1 MDGSGN
7 CRLQGR
13 GFATMRNA
21 PRFALFFFLVGIGCF
36 AWFAQSESAATVKQ
50 QQEEQAS
57 SAADAG
63 VTPLTYPY
71 SISTEPHF
79 AVFVEFPKA
88 DSIRRIALGDSN
100 YFLAEADKTDPHY
113 AIIKQIEA
121 PAAKAKTPIETNMLV
136 YMASGRV
143 LNIHLKAGKLDNTAY
158 SIDYPVLTIQP
169 DDDPPPVPKEELE
182 KKLREQER
190 LELAENTI
198 AEVKDHPKSQP
209 GVVAGG
215 LDLRFYSV
223 KRLGALALVS
233 FDVEDI
239 SSETVDLENPQVNLI
254 TASKNPK
261 DRKKPLVKTE
271 PVEITQSVV
280 SSKQLSPGA
289 RSSCLVTFKPPIHD
303 SDQQV
308 VLSISNRAMADR
320 PATYRLE

>member
-1 MDGSGN
+1 M
-7 CRLQGR
+7 RQIA
-13 GFATMRNA
+13 GFALVLA
-21 PRFALFFFLVGIGCF
+21 LVGTGGNLC
-36 AWFAQSESAATVKQ
+36 FAQSKPMAAMKQ
-50 QQEEQAS
+50 PGGIQPS
-57 SAADAG
+57 SAADRG
-63 VTPLTYPY
+63 VMPLTYPY

-100 YFLAEADKTDPHY
+100 YFLAEADKSDPHY

-121 PAAKAKTPIETNMLV
+121 PAAKSKTAIETNMLV

-143 LNIHLKAGKLDNTAY
+143 VNITLKAGKLEDTAY
-158 SIDYPVLTIQP
+158 LIDYSVPTAQP
-169 DDDPPPVPKEELE
+169 KDDPPPVSKEELE
-182 KKLREQER
+182 KRLRDQER
-190 LELAENTI
+190 SEIAEEMI

-209 GVVAGG
+209 GVVVGG
-215 LDLRFYSV
+215 LNLRLYNT

-233 FDVEDI
+233 FDVENT
-239 SSETVDLENPQVNLI
+239 SSETLDLEDPQVNLI
-254 TASKNPK
+254 TASNNPK

-271 PVEITQSVV
+271 PVEITQSSV

-289 RSSCLVTFKPPIHD
+289 RAACLVAFKPPIHD

-308 VLSISNRAMADR
+308 VLSISNRATADK

>member
-1 MDGSGN
+1 M
-7 CRLQGR
+7 RQIA
-13 GFATMRNA
+13 GFA
-21 PRFALFFFLVGIGCF
+21 LVLVLVDTGGIPC
-36 AWFAQSESAATVKQ
+36 FAQSKPMAAMKQ
-50 QQEEQAS
+50 PGGIQPYNAT
-57 SAADAG
+57 DKG
-63 VTPLTYPY
+63 VVPLSYPY

-113 AIIKQIEA
+113 AIIKQIET
-121 PAAKAKTPIETNMLV
+121 PAAKGKTAIETNMLV

-143 LNIHLKAGKLDNTAY
+143 VNIHLKAGKLDNTAY
-158 SIDYPVLTIQP
+158 SIDYPVPTAQP
-169 DDDPPPVPKEELE
+169 NDDPPPVPKEEE
-182 KKLREQER
+182 KLREHER

-233 FDVEDI
+233 FDVENT
-239 SSETVDLENPQVNLI
+239 SSETVDLEDPQVNLI
-254 TASKNPK
+254 TASNNPK

-280 SSKQLSPGA
+280 SSKQLSSGA
-289 RSSCLVTFKPPIHD
+289 RAVCLVAFKPPVHD

-308 VLSISNRAMADR
+308 VLSISNRAMADK

>member
-1 MDGSGN
+1 M
-7 CRLQGR
+7 RQIA
-13 GFATMRNA
+13 GFA
-21 PRFALFFFLVGIGCF
+21 LVLLLVGTAGIPC
-36 AWFAQSESAATVKQ
+36 FAQSKPMAAMKQ
-50 QQEEQAS
+50 PGGIQPYNAT
-57 SAADAG
+57 DKG
-63 VTPLTYPY
+63 VVPLSYPY

-100 YFLAEADKTDPHY
+100 YFLAEADKSDPHY

-121 PAAKAKTPIETNMLV
+121 PAAKSKTPVETNMLV

-143 LNIHLKAGKLDNTAY
+143 VNITLKAGKLEDTTY
-158 SIDYPVLTIQP
+158 SIDYFVPTAQP
-169 DDDPPPVPKEELE
+169 KDDPPPVSKEELE
-182 KKLREQER
+182 KRLRDRER
-190 LELAENTI
+190 WELAEEMI

-209 GVVAGG
+209 GIVAGG
-215 LDLRFYSV
+215 LDLRFYST

-233 FDVEDI
+233 FDVENT
-239 SSETVDLENPQVNLI
+239 SSGTVDLEEPQVNLI
-254 TASKNPK
+254 TASNNPK

-280 SSKQLSPGA
+280 SSKQLSPGTHA
-289 RSSCLVTFKPPIHD
+289 VCLVAFKPPIHD

-308 VLSISNRAMADR
+308 VLSISNRAMADK

>member
-1 MDGSGN
+1 
-7 CRLQGR
+7 
-13 GFATMRNA
+13 MRNA

-36 AWFAQSESAATVKQ
+36 ACFAQSESAATVKQ

-88 DSIRRIALGDSN
+88 DTIRRIALGDSN

-121 PAAKAKTPIETNMLV
+121 PTPKAKLPVETNMLV

-143 LNIHLKAGKLDNTAY
+143 VDITLKAGKLEGTAY
-158 SIDYPVLTIQP
+158 SIDYAVPIARPKDPQP
-169 DDDPPPVPKEELE
+169 KDDPPPVSPEEVE
-182 KKLREQER
+182 KKLREKER
-190 LELAENTI
+190 SDLVENMI
-198 AEVKDHPKSQP
+198 AEVKEHPKAQL
-209 GVVAGG
+209 GVRAGG
-215 LDLRFYSV
+215 LDFRIYAI
-223 KRLGALALVS
+223 KRLDAIALVS
-233 FDVEDI
+233 FDVENT
-239 SSETVDLENPQVNLI
+239 SSEIVDLEDPQINLV
-254 TASKNPK
+254 TAADKTK
-261 DRKKPLVKTE
+261 DTKKPPAKVE
-271 PVEITQSVV
+271 PVELTQSIV
-280 SSKQLSPGA
+280 SSKQLAPGA
-289 RSSCLVTFKPPIHD
+289 RSACLVVFKPPVHD

-308 VLSISNRAMADR
+308 ILSISNRAIADR

>member
-1 MDGSGN
+1 M
-7 CRLQGR
+7 RQIA
-13 GFATMRNA
+13 GFALGL
-21 PRFALFFFLVGIGCF
+21 ALIGTGGIPC
-36 AWFAQSESAATVKQ
+36 FAQSKPMAAMKQ
-50 QQEEQAS
+50 PGGIQPS
-57 SAADAG
+57 SVTEKG
-63 VTPLTYPY
+63 VVPLTYPY

-121 PAAKAKTPIETNMLV
+121 PAAKSKTPIETNMLV

-143 LNIHLKAGKLDNTAY
+143 VNITLKAGKLDNTAY
-158 SIDYPVLTIQP
+158 SIDYPVPTAQP
-169 DDDPPPVPKEELE
+169 HDDPPPVSKEELE

-190 LELAENTI
+190 SELAEKMI
-198 AEVKDHPKSQP
+198 AEVKDHPKPQP

-215 LDLRFYSV
+215 LDLRFYNT

-233 FDVEDI
+233 FDVENT
-239 SSETVDLENPQVNLI
+239 SSGTVDLEDPQVNLI
-254 TASKNPK
+254 TASNNPK

-280 SSKQLSPGA
+280 SSTQLSPGA
-289 RSSCLVTFKPPIHD
+289 RAVCLVAFKPPIHD

-308 VLSISNRAMADR
+308 VLSISNRAMADK
-320 PATYRLE
+320 PAMYRLE

>member
-1 MDGSGN
+1 M
-7 CRLQGR
+7 RQIA
-13 GFATMRNA
+13 GFT
-21 PRFALFFFLVGIGCF
+21 LVLVLVGTGGIPC
-36 AWFAQSESAATVKQ
+36 FAQSKPMAAMKQ
-50 QQEEQAS
+50 PGRIQPS
-57 SAADAG
+57 SATDMG
-63 VTPLTYPY
+63 VVPLTYPY

-100 YFLAEADKTDPHY
+100 YFLAEADKADPHY

-121 PAAKAKTPIETNMLV
+121 PAAKGKAPIETNMLV

-143 LNIHLKAGKLDNTAY
+143 VNITLKAGRLDNTAY
-158 SIDYPVLTIQP
+158 SIDYAVPTTHP
-169 DDDPPPVPKEELE
+169 NDDPPPVSKEELE
-182 KKLREQER
+182 KKLSDQER
-190 LELAENTI
+190 SEVAEKMI

-215 LDLRFYSV
+215 LDLRLYGV
-223 KRLGALALVS
+223 KRLGTLALVS
-233 FDVEDI
+233 FDVENT
-239 SSETVDLENPQVNLI
+239 SSETVDLEDPQVNLI
-254 TASKNPK
+254 TASSNPK

-271 PVEITQSVV
+271 PVEITQSIV

-289 RSSCLVTFKPPIHD
+289 RSSCLVAFKPPIHD